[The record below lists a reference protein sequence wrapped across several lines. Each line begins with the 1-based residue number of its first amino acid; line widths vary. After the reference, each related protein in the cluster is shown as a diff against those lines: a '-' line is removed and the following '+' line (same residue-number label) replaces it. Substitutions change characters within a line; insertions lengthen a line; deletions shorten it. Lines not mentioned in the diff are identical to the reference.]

1 MKNDIKTSGAGRVSG
16 PKGRGAMARRSCHAQ
31 FKSKQAYLSGQ
42 FGEDM
47 ARRYFGND
55 LVDAMPRY
63 VRGKRKGL
71 LKGQIVWRKVERGGF
86 VITGLNEGEG
96 PSGYVERR
104 VGKVIE
110 ARLER
115 CEWGQEPVE
124 VATWEWPE
132 DCWKDRNLAF
142 VSVTEAA

>member
-1 MKNDIKTSGAGRVSG
+1 
-16 PKGRGAMARRSCHAQ
+16 MARRSCHAQ

-142 VSVTEAA
+142 VSVNEAA